1 MPLLTL
7 PIAIERPK
15 SGHGGGGVHPPA
27 YGGGGDNGPGDGS
40 PDYSRRLYR
49 ARLALV
55 LGLVSISMLFVT
67 VTAVFVFLRH
77 GAFVLDSRTGGYLRQ
92 WVQVALPVRLL
103 LLNTFVLLLSSF
115 TIERSRRRVAREM
128 ALAPVQSIPG
138 IALDAERG
146 VPWLA
151 FTVTLGFLFL
161 LGQWT
166 AWRSLEAR
174 GFHIFTRTPTPFF
187 YVLTGAHAVHLAGGI
202 MVLLY
207 AGLISLLHRAIEQRR
222 IVIEI
227 ASWYWHF
234 MGVLWIYIFA
244 LLEFGR

>member
-1 MPLLTL
+1 MPLVSP

-77 GAFVLDSRTGGYLRQ
+77 GAFVLDSRTGAYLRQ
-92 WVQVALPVRLL
+92 WVQVTLPVRLL
-103 LLNTFVLLLSSF
+103 MVNTFILLLSSF
-115 TIERSRRRVAREM
+115 TIEMSRRRVAREM
-128 ALAPVQSIPG
+128 VLAPVRSIPG
-138 IALDAERG
+138 IALDGESG
-146 VPWLA
+146 VPWLVI
-151 FTVTLGFLFL
+151 TITLGFFFL
-161 LGQWT
+161 VGQWA
-166 AWRSLEAR
+166 AWQYLESR
-174 GFHIFTRTPTPFF
+174 GFHVSTRTPTPFF

-202 MVLLY
+202 IVLLY
-207 AGLISLLHRAIEQRR
+207 AGIISLLHRAVEQRR
-222 IVIEI
+222 IVMEI

-244 LLEFGR
+244 LLQFGR